1 MITSMITPMITPMV
15 TSMFGDG
22 GATTRYFT
30 LLDSVLENYWEFAS
44 TLTLQVGDT
53 FEFEYL
59 AGTELSTERQ
69 YLTDGED
76 DSTRA
81 WFIIETNGLFN
92 FQYGTQMDIYVDDS
106 QITSTDSAP
115 LDGKLH
121 KVRIEPLE
129 EITIDYLGVRKD
141 STSFY
146 DGILADPVSTISG
159 STQTFTL
166 GNSYEQGDIEYSA
179 ENTFGSELVDNGD
192 FTDYGGASHSIAG
205 NEVTVNADGGTNN
218 GVQQSFTTVV
228 GEVYSITSDVNAVI
242 GSGKVLVGNAV
253 GSGGVK
259 NVTVNSGYQHINTTF
274 TATATTTFVSLQT
287 GGGTS
292 DQSKYTSTSIREI
305 QGNAITRYL
314 VPSTNIEQ
322 YTLTDGVWV
331 GDDTFDPSSAS
342 AYGESTILSSNDYD
356 IISSSGVNSG
366 INFVDEFVVGEVY
379 VVAGE
384 LYDSVSGSLSV
395 GDTSGTAQFN
405 IDSAGAFSGEVVATT
420 AHMQIKRASGV
431 TDLKVRN
438 MSVKRKIEVA

>member
-22 GATTRYFT
+22 VTTRNFT
-30 LLDSVLENYWEFAS
+30 LLDSVLNNYWEFAN
-44 TLTLQVGDT
+44 TLTLQIGDT

-92 FQYGTQMDIYVDDS
+92 FQYGTQMDIYVDGS

-146 DGILADPVSTISG
+146 DGILADPVSTVSG

-166 GNSYEQGDIEYSA
+166 GNSYEQGDIEYNA
-179 ENTFGSELVDNGD
+179 ENTFGDELVDPD
-192 FTDYGGASHSIAG
+192 STVTIASDYGIATLHDSEPVTIGSLYEYTYKLSSAPSGGTCRLRSIQGSAGEYASVGDTLSGIGISDNITVSLQGSIAG
-205 NEVTVNADGGTNN
+205 DYTLELASVREV
-218 GVQQSFTTVV
+218 Q
-228 GEVYSITSDVNAVI
+228 
-242 GSGKVLVGNAV
+242 GNAV
-253 GSGGVK
+253 
-259 NVTVNSGYQHINTTF
+259 
-274 TATATTTFVSLQT
+274 
-287 GGGTS
+287 
-292 DQSKYTSTSIREI
+292 
-305 QGNAITRYL
+305 TRYL

-322 YTLTDGVWV
+322 YQL
-331 GDDTFDPSSAS
+331 
-342 AYGESTILSSNDYD
+342 SNDEMQWD
-356 IISSSGVNSG
+356 NISPVPQELPAIIE
-366 INFVDEFVVGEVY
+366 I
-379 VVAGE
+379 
-384 LYDSVSGSLSV
+384 
-395 GDTSGTAQFN
+395 AQ
-405 IDSAGAFSGEVVATT
+405 
-420 AHMQIKRASGV
+420 
-431 TDLKVRN
+431 
-438 MSVKRKIEVA
+438 